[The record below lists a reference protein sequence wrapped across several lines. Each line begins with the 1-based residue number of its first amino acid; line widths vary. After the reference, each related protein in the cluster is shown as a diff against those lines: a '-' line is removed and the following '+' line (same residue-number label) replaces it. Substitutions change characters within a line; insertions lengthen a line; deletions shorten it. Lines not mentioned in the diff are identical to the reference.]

1 MATGRARSSASRFA
15 HGVEQR
21 RLDECLL
28 ALHATGWEQ
37 RLAPLA
43 HHMTTHRLV
52 RSWGYAGGHLRQLD
66 LTLLHEALSRLLRDQ
81 WDVGSL
87 ILQLVVEGQEPA
99 YVAAERGVSR
109 AALVEQLRVAVGALA
124 SRYERLAGGDL
135 NAWPVP
141 SLRAALGGQ
150 RG

>member
-1 MATGRARSSASRFA
+1 MLTGQARSSASRFG

-21 RLDECLL
+21 RLDECLH
-28 ALHATGWEQ
+28 ALGATGWEQ

-43 HHMTTHRLV
+43 QHMTTQRLV
-52 RSWGYAGGHLRQLD
+52 RSCGYSGGYLRQLD
-66 LTLLHEALSRLLRDQ
+66 LTMLHEALSGLLRDQ

-99 YVAAERGVSR
+99 HVAAERGVSR
-109 AALVEQLRVAVGALA
+109 AALVEQLREAVGLLA
-124 SRYERLAGGDL
+124 RRYERLTIGDL
-135 NAWPVP
+135 PPV
-141 SLRAALGGQ
+141 LGGQ